1 MHVRLADESV
11 CIGPPAATQS
21 YLNIPQIIA
30 ACEITGAEA
39 IHPGYGFLSEN
50 ARFAEIVAEH
60 GITFIGPRPEHIRLM
75 GDKIAAKQAVK
86 GLGIP
91 TVPGSDGAVGS
102 DRDAQI
108 IAAQIGFPV
117 LIKAAAG
124 GGGRGMKVAKK
135 PEDLSFALATARAE
149 AKSAFGDDSIYM
161 EKYLE
166 RPRHIEV
173 QVLADSFGRV
183 VHLGERDCSLQRRHQ
198 KLWEEAPSPALNEAQ
213 RDSIGKVVTN
223 ALTKLGYLGAGTVE
237 FLFEDGGFY
246 FIEMNT
252 RLQVEHPVSEAITGI
267 DIVREQIRIAAGGA
281 IEFEQKD
288 VVISGHAIECRINAE
303 DPRTFMPSPGPIKLW
318 HPPGGPG
325 IRVDSHVYSGYSVP
339 PHYDSMIGKLIAH
352 GDTRE
357 TAIARMRNALA
368 ELVVEGIKTNTALH
382 QEILAHAA
390 FQGGGLD
397 IHYLERRLGL
407 K

>member
-1 MHVRLADESV
+1 
-11 CIGPPAATQS
+11 
-21 YLNIPQIIA
+21 
-30 ACEITGAEA
+30 
-39 IHPGYGFLSEN
+39 
-50 ARFAEIVAEH
+50 
-60 GITFIGPRPEHIRLM
+60 
-75 GDKIAAKQAVK
+75 
-86 GLGIP
+86 
-91 TVPGSDGAVGS
+91 
-102 DRDAQI
+102 
-108 IAAQIGFPV
+108 
-117 LIKAAAG
+117 
-124 GGGRGMKVAKK
+124 MKVAKK

-281 IEFEQKD
+281 IEFEQ
-288 VVISGHAIECRINAE
+288 
-303 DPRTFMPSPGPIKLW
+303 
-318 HPPGGPG
+318 
-325 IRVDSHVYSGYSVP
+325 
-339 PHYDSMIGKLIAH
+339 
-352 GDTRE
+352 
-357 TAIARMRNALA
+357 
-368 ELVVEGIKTNTALH
+368 
-382 QEILAHAA
+382 
-390 FQGGGLD
+390 
-397 IHYLERRLGL
+397 
-407 K
+407 